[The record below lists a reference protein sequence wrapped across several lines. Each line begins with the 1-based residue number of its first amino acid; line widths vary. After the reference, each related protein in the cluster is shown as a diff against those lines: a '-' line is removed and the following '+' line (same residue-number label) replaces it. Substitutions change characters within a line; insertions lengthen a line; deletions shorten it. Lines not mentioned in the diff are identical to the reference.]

1 MIKQEFLNIF
11 KNKKLL
17 IPVLAVLFIPVLY
30 AGMFL
35 WAFWDPYEQL
45 NELPVAIV
53 NEDLGAELDGEQ
65 LSVGKDVTKKLIEGK
80 QFHFVEVSKEQGE
93 EALENQDYYM
103 VIEIPSN
110 FSQHATT
117 LLDKQPEKLMIEYKP
132 NEGFNFLSAQ
142 IGETAMERIRAE
154 VNKQV
159 VASYSEKLFSSIS
172 KMGDGYGEAAVGAG
186 KLTDGA
192 NELSS
197 GATDLRGY
205 LEQLASGSVDLAEG
219 STKLASGTVKASNG
233 ASDLN
238 EGLGKLSTGA
248 TQLQQG
254 SSRVSEGAG
263 QLQQGVASYTQGVA
277 QVSTGLTTANEKELQ
292 LVAALNQLQEGATT
306 ANHTV
311 GQLAGGASQ
320 VTSGIETLS
329 QQMAPILASLP
340 EEQQVALKGA
350 FAQLQQG
357 SSQVSEG
364 LGALQGG
371 TEQLSGGLNQAS
383 VGAGKL
389 ADGHTEVAKG
399 LATLTHSSIPLN
411 EGASSLA
418 TGIGTLTNK
427 LSDYQKGVESASA
440 GSQKLSSGLQQLV
453 EGSNQLTSG
462 TSELAIK
469 SDELADGSSRLVE
482 GTAQLAQGTTTLQ
495 DELSDASIKADE
507 VNPTDDTIEMASSP
521 VEVTKSAIN
530 HVPNY
535 GTGFAPYFLSLGLF
549 VGALMIS
556 IVFPLVQSAIP
567 PTSGWA
573 WATSK
578 MVVLGIVG
586 VAQALM
592 AVAILLFGLG
602 LEPVN
607 LGWFIATAIM
617 TSFTYLAIV
626 QLLVSVLG
634 DSGRFVAILV
644 LILQLTTSAGT
655 FPLELIP
662 RPLQIFNQWLPMT
675 YSVQGFKAAISST
688 DISFIQWNMG
698 ILFTFFFVSV
708 ACSISYFLV
717 LFKRRF
723 SHIQQA

>member
-17 IPVLAVLFIPVLY
+17 IPILAVLFIPVLY

-45 NELPVAIV
+45 SELPVAIV
-53 NEDLGAELDGEQ
+53 NEDAGAELEGEH
-65 LSVGKDVTKKLIEGK
+65 LSVGKDVTKNLIESK

-117 LLDKQPEKLMIEYKP
+117 LLDEQPEKLMIEYKP

-142 IGETAMERIRAE
+142 IGDSAMERIRSE

-159 VASYSEKLFSSIS
+159 VASYSENLFASIS
-172 KMGDGYGEAAVGAG
+172 KMGDGYGEAADGAG
-186 KLTDGA
+186 KLTEGA
-192 NELSS
+192 NKLSS
-197 GATDLRGY
+197 GATDLKGY
-205 LEQLASGSVDLAEG
+205 LEQLASGSVDLADG
-219 STKLASGTVKASNG
+219 STKLASGTVQASNG
-233 ASDLN
+233 ASELN
-238 EGLGKLSTGA
+238 SGLGKLSSGA
-248 TQLQQG
+248 TQIQQG
-254 SSRVSEGAG
+254 SSQVSSGAG
-263 QLQQGVASYTQGVA
+263 QLQKGVASYTQGVA
-277 QVSTGLTTANEKELQ
+277 QVSSGMATANEKELQ
-292 LVAALNQLQEGATT
+292 LVGALNQLQEGAAT
-306 ANHTV
+306 ANQSV
-311 GQLAGGASQ
+311 GQLAGGASE

-350 FAQLQQG
+350 FAKLEQG

-371 TEQLSGGLNQAS
+371 TEQLSGGLSQAS
-383 VGAGKL
+383 TGAGKL
-389 ADGHTEVAKG
+389 ATGHQEVAKG
-399 LATLTHSSIPLN
+399 LKTLTQSSNTLN

-418 TGIGTLTNK
+418 TGSETLTTK
-427 LSDYQKGVESASA
+427 LGDLQKGLASSAS
-440 GSQKLSSGLQQLV
+440 GSQELSSGLQQLV
-453 EGSNQLTSG
+453 QGSEQLTSG
-462 TSELAIK
+462 TSELALK
-469 SDELADGSSRLVE
+469 SGELADGSSQLVD
-482 GTAQLAQGTTTLQ
+482 GTAELAQGTTTLQ
-495 DELSDASIKADE
+495 NKMSDASTEANE
-507 VNPTDDTIEMASSP
+507 VNPTDSTIEMASSP
-521 VEVTKSAIN
+521 VDVTKSAIN

-626 QLLVSVLG
+626 QMLVSVLG

-688 DISFIQWNMG
+688 DISFIQWNNG
-698 ILFTFFFVSV
+698 VLLAFFIGAVG
-708 ACSISYFLV
+708 CTISYFIV

-723 SHIQQA
+723 SHIQEG

>member
-1 MIKQEFLNIF
+1 MIQQEFLNIF
-11 KNKKLL
+11 KNKKLF
-17 IPVLAVLFIPVLY
+17 IPIMAVLFIPVLY

-45 NELPVAIV
+45 SELPVAIV
-53 NEDLGAELDGEQ
+53 NEDAGAELEGEQ
-65 LSVGKDVTKKLIEGK
+65 LTVGKDVTKKLIEGK

-93 EALENQDYYM
+93 EALKNQDYYM

-117 LLDKQPEKLMIEYKP
+117 LLDDQPEKLMIEYKP

-142 IGETAMERIRAE
+142 IGDTAIERIRAE
-154 VNKQV
+154 VNKQI
-159 VASYSEKLFSSIS
+159 VASYSEKLFVSIS
-172 KMGDGYGEAAVGAG
+172 KMGDGYGEAAEGAG

-192 NELSS
+192 NKLSS
-197 GATDLRGY
+197 GATDLQGY
-205 LEQLASGSVDLAEG
+205 LEQLASGSVDLADG

-233 ASDLN
+233 ARELN
-238 EGLGKLSTGA
+238 GGLGKLSSGA
-248 TQLQQG
+248 TQLQEG
-254 SSRVSEGAG
+254 ASRVSSGAG
-263 QLQQGVASYTQGVA
+263 KLQEGVTSYTHGVA
-277 QVSTGLTTANEKELQ
+277 QVSTGMATANERELQ
-292 LVAALNQLQEGATT
+292 LVAALHKLQEGAAT
-306 ANHTV
+306 ANQSV
-311 GQLAGGASQ
+311 GQLAGGSSQ

-340 EEQQVALKGA
+340 EEQQVALKGS

-357 SSQVSEG
+357 SLQVSEG

-389 ADGHTEVAKG
+389 AEGHTEVAKG
-399 LATLTHSSIPLN
+399 LTTLTQSSNELN
-411 EGASSLA
+411 KGASSLA
-418 TGIGTLTNK
+418 SGSETLTTK
-427 LSDYQKGVESASA
+427 LGDFQKGVESAST
-440 GSQKLSSGLQQLV
+440 GSQNLYNGLQQLV
-453 EGSNQLTSG
+453 QGSTQLTSG
-462 TSELAIK
+462 TSELALK
-469 SDELADGSSRLVE
+469 SGEIAEGSSQLVD
-482 GTAQLAQGTTTLQ
+482 GTVELAQGTTTLQ
-495 DELSDASIKADE
+495 DKLSDASIKADE

-592 AVAILLFGLG
+592 SVGILLFGLG

-617 TSFTYLAIV
+617 TSFTYLALV

-688 DISFIQWNMG
+688 DISFIQWNNSV
-698 ILFTFFFVSV
+698 LFTFFIV
-708 ACSISYFLV
+708 AVGCTISYFIV
-717 LFKRRF
+717 LYKRRF
-723 SHIQQA
+723 SHN

>member
-11 KNKKLL
+11 KNRKLL
-17 IPVLAVLFIPVLY
+17 IPILAVLFIPVLY

-53 NEDLGAELDGEQ
+53 NEDAGAELEGEQ
-65 LSVGKDVTKKLIEGK
+65 LTVGKDVTKKLIEGK
-80 QFHFVEVSKEQGE
+80 QFHFVEVSKEQGKK
-93 EALENQDYYM
+93 ALENQDYYM

-117 LLDKQPEKLMIEYKP
+117 LLEEQPEKLMIEYKP

-142 IGETAMERIRAE
+142 IGDTAMERIRAE

-159 VASYSEKLFSSIS
+159 VASYSEKLFASIS
-172 KMGDGYGEAAVGAG
+172 KMGDGYGEAADGAG
-186 KLTDGA
+186 KLTEGA
-192 NELSS
+192 NKLSS
-197 GATDLRGY
+197 GATDLKGY
-205 LEQLASGSVDLAEG
+205 LEQLASGSVDLADG

-233 ASDLN
+233 ASELTT
-238 EGLGKLSTGA
+238 GLGKLTSGA

-254 SSRVSEGAG
+254 SSRVSSGAG
-263 QLQQGVASYTQGVA
+263 QLQEGVASYTKGVE
-277 QVSTGLTTANEKELQ
+277 QLSTGMTTANEKEQQ
-292 LVAALNQLQEGATT
+292 LVAALSQLQHGATT
-306 ANHTV
+306 ANQSV

-329 QQMAPILASLP
+329 EQMAPILASLP

-350 FAQLQQG
+350 LAQLQQG

-383 VGAGKL
+383 VGAEKL
-389 ADGHTEVAKG
+389 AAGHTEVAKG
-399 LATLTHSSIPLN
+399 LTALTQSSTTLN

-418 TGIGTLTNK
+418 TGSETLTNK
-427 LSDYQKGVESASA
+427 LGDLQLGLASSAT

-453 EGSNQLTSG
+453 QGSNQLTSG
-462 TSELAIK
+462 TSELALK
-469 SDELADGSSRLVE
+469 SGEIADGSSQLVD
-482 GTAQLAQGTTTLQ
+482 GTAELAQGTTTLQ
-495 DELSDASIKADE
+495 DKLSDASSEASE
-507 VNPTDDTIEMASSP
+507 VHPTDDTIEMASSP

-556 IVFPLVQSAIP
+556 IVFPLVQTAIP

-578 MVVLGIVG
+578 MVVLSLVG

-607 LGWFIATAIM
+607 LAWFIATAII

-662 RPLQIFNQWLPMT
+662 RPLQIFNQYLPMT
-675 YSVQGFKAAISST
+675 YSVQGFKAAISSS
-688 DISFIQWNMG
+688 DISFIQWNNG
-698 ILFTFFFVSV
+698 VLLAFFLGAVV
-708 ACSISYFLV
+708 CTMSYFLV

-723 SHIQQA
+723 SHIQEG